1 MPKLLITGFGPF
13 AKHTQNASWE
23 SVTRAQPTLPP
34 DWTIEK
40 LQVPVLW
47 GNAPKLVKDAL
58 SDDVRAIVVFGQ
70 AGDPEIRLER
80 IAVNA
85 STRHIEDIE
94 GMRFDAEHIEPDGP
108 PAYYTGLPYQRLL
121 ATLQRDAIPSRI
133 SLHAG
138 GYLCNFTFY
147 HLMHHVHHRRAGL
160 VAGFVHVPDLE
171 RMGLEVLTQGVEIIA
186 REVSEYADTRI
197 RAYSAVM
204 PR

>member
-13 AKHTQNASWE
+13 AAQSQNASWE
-23 SVTRAQPTLPP
+23 SVSRAQPILPP
-34 DWTIEK
+34 DWTLET
-40 LQVPVLW
+40 LHVPVIWREAHEGLIE
-47 GNAPKLVKDAL
+47 AL
-58 SDDVRAIVVFGQ
+58 SDEVRAVVAFGQ

-85 STRHIEDIE
+85 TNRQEDIE
-94 GMRFDAEHIEPDGP
+94 GARFHAEHIEPDGP
-108 PAYYTGLPYQRLL
+108 PAYYTGLPYQRLF
-121 ATLQRDAIPSRI
+121 AALQRDAIPSRV

-147 HLMHHVHHRRAGL
+147 HLMHHVYHRRAGL

-171 RMGLEVLTQGVEIIA
+171 RMSLELLTQGVEIIA
-186 REVSEYADTRI
+186 REVADYADTRM
-197 RAYSAVM
+197 RAYQAVM

>member
-23 SVTRAQPTLPP
+23 SVTRAQPILPP
-34 DWTIEK
+34 DWAIEK

-47 GNAPKLVKDAL
+47 GNAPELVMDAL
-58 SDDVRAIVVFGQ
+58 SDEVHAIVVFGQ

-85 STRHIEDIE
+85 SNRLIEDIE

-108 PAYYTGLPYQRLL
+108 PAYYTRLPYRRLL
-121 ATLQRDAIPSRI
+121 ATLQRDAIPSRV

-171 RMGLEVLTQGVEIIA
+171 RMALEVLTQGVEIIA
-186 REVSEYADTRI
+186 REVADYTDTRM
-197 RAYSAVM
+197 RAYKVATSA
-204 PR
+204 